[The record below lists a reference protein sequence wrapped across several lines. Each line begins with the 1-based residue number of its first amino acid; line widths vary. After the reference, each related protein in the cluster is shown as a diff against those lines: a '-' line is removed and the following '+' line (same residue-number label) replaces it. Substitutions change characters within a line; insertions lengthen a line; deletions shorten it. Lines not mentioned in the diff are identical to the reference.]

1 MADTLAR
8 MAAPRFDLSQNK
20 SLDCPNL
27 SVVICSQAWLFALLN
42 HAAIEGASAPIASQK
57 GSA

>member
-1 MADTLAR
+1 MADILAR
-8 MAAPRFDLSQNK
+8 MAAPRVDLSQNK
-20 SLDCPNL
+20 VLDGPNL

-42 HAAIEGASAPIASQK
+42 HAAIEGAEAPIVSQK